1 MNDLYMRMGAYTERL
16 LKVLNDG
23 WYTLPSVVVSECELK
38 DKVLALCHIITED
51 TNTTK
56 EVALLE
62 RDIGLQ
68 TTYLLSNIM
77 LPENPEEIIAYLF
90 SLGHEVGIV
99 PELIVPLMDENAHP
113 HETMR
118 KLLKPF
124 DKMQVI
130 PTTMM
135 IPSSP
140 FSKHVNVDNE
150 MFFTEF
156 GEEKTINIEVTTE
169 RYLYRSFRAGVH
181 SITEYGMHNIINKV
195 EYANTYDNQ
204 FELIQPEHTG
214 RSLLKLNVSQWEVGV
229 L

>member
-1 MNDLYMRMGAYTERL
+1 MEDLAMRMGAYTERL

-38 DKVLALCHIITED
+38 DKVLALCHIIIPD
-51 TNTTK
+51 TTVTK

-68 TTYLLSNIM
+68 TTYLLSNLM
-77 LPENPEEIIAYLF
+77 LPEKPEEIIAYLF

-124 DKMQVI
+124 DTMQVI

-135 IPSSP
+135 IPVSP
-140 FSKHVNVDNE
+140 FSKHTSVDNE
-150 MFFTEF
+150 MYFTEF

-169 RYLYRSFRAGVH
+169 RYIHRQFRAGIHPV
-181 SITEYGMHNIINKV
+181 IEYGIRNVLNKTEYAHV
-195 EYANTYDNQ
+195 YDNQ
-204 FELIQPEHTG
+204 FELILPEHTG
-214 RSLLKLNVSQWEVGV
+214 RSLLKLNVGQWEVGIQ
-229 L
+229 

>member
-1 MNDLYMRMGAYTERL
+1 MNDLAMRIGAYTERL

-23 WYTLPSVVVSECELK
+23 WYTLPSAVVSECELK

-51 TNTTK
+51 TTTTK

-77 LPENPEEIIAYLF
+77 LPKKPEEIVAYLF

-99 PELIVPLMDENAHP
+99 PELIVPLMDDSTHP

-118 KLLKPF
+118 KLLAPF
-124 DKMQVI
+124 DKMKVI

-135 IPSSP
+135 IPASP
-140 FSKHVNVDNE
+140 FSKHIKVDNE
-150 MFFTEF
+150 MFFAEF
-156 GEEKTINIEVTTE
+156 GEEKTINIELATE
-169 RYLYRSFRAGVH
+169 QYIYRSFRAGVH
-181 SITEYGMHNIINKV
+181 SITEYGMNNVINKI
-195 EYANTYDNQ
+195 EYVNTYDNQ

-214 RSLLKLNVSQWEVGV
+214 RSLIKLNVGQWEVGIQ
-229 L
+229 